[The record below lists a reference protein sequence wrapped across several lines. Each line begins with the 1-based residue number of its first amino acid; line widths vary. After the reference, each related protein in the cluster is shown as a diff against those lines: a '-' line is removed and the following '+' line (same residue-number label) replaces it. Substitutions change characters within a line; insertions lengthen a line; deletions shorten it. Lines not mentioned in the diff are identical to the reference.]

1 MFSHPVQFR
10 RPGTIEEASR
20 LLSDPEARF
29 LAGGQSLVAA
39 MKIRL
44 SAPSAVVSLAGIPG
58 LDRIETG
65 PQSVLLGAMARH
77 ALVAASAGIR
87 QELPALSALA
97 GGIGD
102 PMVRN
107 MGTVGGSVANND
119 PAADYPAAVLA
130 LQADVLTDRRVIPAD
145 DFFKGLY
152 ETALEHGEPIT
163 AIRFRVPRRAA
174 YLKFK
179 QPASRFATVGVFV
192 ADFNGDVRVAVTGAG
207 SCVFRVRPMEAALT
221 REFSPASLRGI
232 HVAAADLGSDMH
244 ASADYRAHLIGV
256 LAGRA
261 VEAALSWQAPAA
273 SSRSPA

>member
-1 MFSHPVQFR
+1 MFSYPVQFK
-10 RPGTIEEASR
+10 RPATIEEATK
-20 LLSDPEARF
+20 LLSDPDAKF

-44 SAPSAVVSLAGIPG
+44 AAPSSVVSLAGIPD
-58 LDRIETG
+58 LDRIEIDSKG
-65 PQSVLLGAMARH
+65 VLLGAMVRH
-77 ALVAASAGIR
+77 AAVAGSAGIR
-87 QELPALSALA
+87 KLLPALASLA
-97 GGIGD
+97 GSIGD
-102 PMVRN
+102 RMVRN

-130 LQADVLTDRRVIPAD
+130 LQADILTDRRAIAAD

-152 ETALEHGEPIT
+152 ETALQPAEPIT

-192 ADFNGDVRVAVTGAG
+192 ADFDGDVRVAVTGAG
-207 SCVFRVRPMEAALT
+207 SCVFRVGSMEAALAAD
-221 REFSPASLRGI
+221 FSPASLRGI
-232 HVAAADLGSDMH
+232 QVPAADLSSDIH

-261 VEAALSWQAPAA
+261 VAAA
-273 SSRSPA
+273 RG